1 MTALWLSRTMAD
13 RKRAEKAGRSA
24 ETLAALY
31 LRLKGYKIVHARYK
45 TPVGE
50 IDIIARRH
58 ATLVFV
64 EVKRRTR
71 ASEQGTALEGVN
83 TRRIVRAAEWFMSA
97 HPRFGGYDCRFDV
110 IFLAPR
116 RWPYH
121 LINAFGAT

>member
-1 MTALWLSRTMAD
+1 MAD
-13 RKRAEKAGRSA
+13 RKKAEKAGRSA

-50 IDIIARRH
+50 IDIIARRQ
-58 ATLVFV
+58 TVLVFV

-83 TRRIVRAAEWFMSA
+83 TRRIVGAAEWFLSA
-97 HPRFGGYDCRFDV
+97 HPRFGKNDCRFDV
-110 IFLAPR
+110 IFLAPG

-121 LINAFGAT
+121 LVNAFGAT

>member
-1 MTALWLSRTMAD
+1 MTALWPSRTMAD
-13 RKRAEKAGRSA
+13 RKKAEKAGRSA

-50 IDIIARRH
+50 IDIIARRQ
-58 ATLVFV
+58 TVLVFV

-83 TRRIVRAAEWFMSA
+83 TRRIARAAEWFLSA
-97 HPRFGGYDCRFDV
+97 NSDFGSHDCRFDV
-110 IFLAPR
+110 IFLAPG

-121 LINAFGAT
+121 LVNAFGAT